1 MIPGKT
7 YKPQDLLTAAWR
19 RRWWIG
25 VPFVVLSVVAA
36 AVVWWLPRAF
46 QSSATIQVVSES
58 AADAYVRTP
67 GDTRQPDRL
76 ATIRQTTLTRT
87 RLEGII
93 KDLDLYA
100 DLRGRAVMDMV
111 LDRMNSDIIFR
122 SSDRDVL
129 QVGFT
134 APDPY
139 VSLAVATRLTALLL
153 EENARARGQQAEE
166 TTQFLDKQLSE
177 VRAKLD
183 EQEKQLESYKTKFS
197 GELPSQLATNTQQLG
212 NAQLVVRSLLDT
224 IGRDQEQRL
233 LLQRQLESVQAS
245 NEAAASK
252 PASADG
258 SVPAGP
264 SDLEAARARLKALE
278 LRLTAEHPD
287 VQRAR
292 RDVAKLEQQ
301 QAAQAP
307 GAAPASAAAAPA
319 APRLADLRSRE
330 LQAQIEIVDRRT
342 ASNQLEVNRLR
353 SQGDDYARRIAAA
366 PTRES
371 ELATLT
377 RDTEDTKKLYS
388 SLMEKQKNATLAAD
402 LAKASIGD
410 RYRVIETPRLP
421 QKASGRSKRD
431 LLLAGLLL
439 ALGLSVGLAAVIEYR
454 DSSLR
459 TEDDVT
465 TSLRLPV
472 LAMIPRLASAGQRR
486 VR

>member
-1 MIPGKT
+1 VIPGKT
-7 YKPQDLLTAAWR
+7 YKQQDLLSAAWR

-25 VPFVVLSVVAA
+25 VPFAVLAVATV
-36 AVVWWLPRAF
+36 AVVMWLPRSF
-46 QSSATIQVVSES
+46 QSSSTIQVVSES
-58 AADAYVRTP
+58 AADAYVRTA

-87 RLEGII
+87 RLESII

-100 DLRGRAVMDMV
+100 TLRDRAVMDQV

-134 APDPY
+134 ATDPY
-139 VSLAVATRLTALLL
+139 VSLAVATRLTSLLV
-153 EENARARGQQAEE
+153 EENARARGQQAEGIN
-166 TTQFLDKQLSE
+166 QFLDAQLAD

-183 EQEKQLESYKTKFS
+183 EQEKQLETYKTKYS
-197 GELPSQLATNTQQLG
+197 GELPSQLAMNTQQIG
-212 NAQLVVRSLLDT
+212 NSQVVVRSLLDT

-245 NEAAASK
+245 ENAAA
-252 PASADG
+252 ARSATAVD
-258 SVPAGP
+258 VVNGP
-264 SDLEAARARLKALE
+264 NELDAARVRLKALE
-278 LRLTAEHPD
+278 LRLTPEHPD

-301 QAAQAP
+301 ALAQPGSAP
-307 GAAPASAAAAPA
+307 RAGAAAPP
-319 APRLADLRSRE
+319 APRQADVRARDI
-330 LQAQIEIVDRRT
+330 QAQIDVLDRRT
-342 ASNQLEVNRLR
+342 ASNQQEVTRLR
-353 SQGDDYARRIAAA
+353 VLGDEYARRIASA
-366 PTRES
+366 PVRES

-388 SLMEKQKNATLAAD
+388 SLMQKQKDATLAAD
-402 LAKASIGD
+402 LAKATIGE
-410 RYRVIETPRLP
+410 RYRIIEPARLP

-431 LLLAGLLL
+431 MLAIGLLM
-439 ALGLSVGLAAVIEYR
+439 ALFLSVGLAAVVEYR

-459 TEDDVT
+459 SEEDVRIA
-465 TSLRLPV
+465 LRLPV
-472 LAMIPRLASAGQRR
+472 LAMIPRLDAGHSGKSR
-486 VR
+486 